1 MWAFV
6 AGIGF
11 DNFYGKRDYLENELN
26 GNTSAYADLGHPGY
40 PNEAGM
46 AYINL
51 VKGEFMT
58 NQTIRNI
65 PNQEEKKYQRH
76 FAYGTYEVTLRD
88 ADGNIL
94 NQTYQQVTKSPECD
108 HYNKV
113 MAIESN
119 NDLKTISKVNYFNY

>member
-113 MAIESN
+113 IAM
-119 NDLKTISKVNYFNY
+119 KR